1 MPFNIVEQP
10 NAALIALR
18 PGDSA
23 DHAVAGR
30 DDLDPE
36 RRLPGQG
43 PVPAD
48 RRHRHHRAA
57 PGLGRP
63 DPVRTDAPLAGT
75 PEPALLPLAA
85 GLRPGPGQ
93 HESAVLSI
101 VADHPAGHRRGPG
114 IHRTTGP
121 GSTVFATPAGFR
133 LDRPGGL
140 RPLAAAAP
148 RTSRCAARPP
158 GHGPGIGRG
167 PVLGAVHHLRPES

>member
-1 MPFNIVEQP
+1 MPLNIVEQP
-10 NAALIALR
+10 NAALLALR

-23 DHAVAGR
+23 DHAVADR

-36 RRLPGQG
+36 RRLPGQR

-57 PGLGRP
+57 PGFGRL

-75 PEPALLPLAA
+75 PEPALLPLVA

-93 HESAVLSI
+93 HESAVLP
-101 VADHPAGHRRGPG
+101 VAADHPAGHRRGPG
-114 IHRTTGP
+114 IHRATGP
-121 GSTVFATPAGFR
+121 GPAVFTTPAGFR

-140 RPLAAAAP
+140 WPLVAAAQRA
-148 RTSRCAARPP
+148 SRCATRP
-158 GHGPGIGRG
+158 
-167 PVLGAVHHLRPES
+167 